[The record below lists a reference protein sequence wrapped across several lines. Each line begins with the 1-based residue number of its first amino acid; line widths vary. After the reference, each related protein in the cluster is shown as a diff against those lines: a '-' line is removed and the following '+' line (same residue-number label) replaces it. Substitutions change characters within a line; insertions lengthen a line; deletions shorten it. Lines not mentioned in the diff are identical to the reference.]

1 MSKPTIID
9 PNLSKLS
16 ASVNDRLLSANALMC
31 YRQNSVKIFLRMR
44 GVYLMEEVLE
54 QVDRQRI
61 VELAR
66 NLADIVSITGEEKE
80 VAEYLGSEFKKLG
93 MQVEYQEVEEG
104 RPNVIGTLK
113 GTGGGAT
120 LMFCAHMDH
129 FDNPQETIVEDDR
142 IYGRGLVNMKAAFPC
157 YIEAVAA
164 IQKAGVELKGDLII
178 SGVVGEIEKAQIG
191 RFQGKSYRGAGVGAR
206 YMMDHGVMAD
216 MCIIGEPTG
225 LQLQIGNAGLVWA
238 RVSVDGK
245 ATKFVLAA
253 AKLAEAIQDWEKEY
267 QRKYKH
273 KFMLPTV
280 QIGAIEGGN
289 PFKPGTRPT
298 TDIFVIV
305 KTLPGTPPL
314 AIKRELE
321 AVCEKVRKR
330 ATDILDTRVDLYLS
344 TDGYEISK
352 GEYVVK
358 AMERAHKTVLGQPVP
373 YAKPIRY
380 GITSDGSRIAAY
392 GVPSITYGP
401 GFGTHLVDPTETRA
415 PAEWDT
421 PTGLR
426 RGVGIENM
434 VNCTKVYALAALDIC
449 NAKKADVAKS

>member
-1 MSKPTIID
+1 M
-9 PNLSKLS
+9 
-16 ASVNDRLLSANALMC
+16 
-31 YRQNSVKIFLRMR
+31 QQ
-44 GVYLMEEVLE
+44 VLE

-61 VELAR
+61 IEIACK
-66 NLADIVSITGEEKE
+66 LADTVSITGEEKE
-80 VAEYLGSEFKKLG
+80 VAEYLGSEFERLG

-113 GTGGGAT
+113 GGGGGAT

-129 FDNPQETIVEDDR
+129 FDNPQETVIEDDR

-157 YIEAVAA
+157 YIESVAA
-164 IQKAGVELKGDLII
+164 LQKAGVKLKGDLIV

-191 RFQGKSYRGAGVGAR
+191 RFQGKNYRGAGVGAR

-225 LQLQIGNAGLVWA
+225 LQLQIGNAGLLWA

-253 AKLAEAIQDWEKEY
+253 AKVAQAIQDWEKEY
-267 QRKYKH
+267 QRKYPH

-280 QIGAIEGGN
+280 QIGAVDGGN
-289 PFKPGTRPT
+289 AFKPGTRPT

-305 KTLPGTPPL
+305 KMLPGAVPL
-314 AIKRELE
+314 AIKRDIEQ
-321 AVCEKVRKR
+321 VCERVRKR
-330 ATDILDTRVDLYLS
+330 ESDILDIRVDLYL
-344 TDGYEISK
+344 TTPGYEISK
-352 GEYVVK
+352 SEYVVK
-358 AMERAHKTVLGQPVP
+358 AMERAHKTVFNQPVP

-392 GVPSITYGP
+392 GVPAITYGP
-401 GFGTHLVDPTETRA
+401 GFGTHLVDPTETKA
-415 PAEWDT
+415 GPEWDS
-421 PTGLR
+421 PTGIR

-434 VNCTKVYALAALDIC
+434 VNCTKVYAMAALDIC
-449 NAKKADVAKS
+449 NQKKDDVAKG

>member
-1 MSKPTIID
+1 M
-9 PNLSKLS
+9 
-16 ASVNDRLLSANALMC
+16 
-31 YRQNSVKIFLRMR
+31 RQ
-44 GVYLMEEVLE
+44 VLE

-61 VELAR
+61 VEIACK
-66 NLADIVSITGEEKE
+66 LADTVSITGEEKE
-80 VAEYLGSEFKKLG
+80 VAEYLGSEFDRLG

-113 GTGGGAT
+113 GSGGGAT

-129 FDNPQETIVEDDR
+129 FDNPQETVVEDDR

-164 IQKAGVELKGDLII
+164 LQKAGVQLKGDLIV
-178 SGVVGEIEKAQIG
+178 SAVVGEIEKAQIG
-191 RFQGKSYRGAGVGAR
+191 RFQGKNYRGAGVGAR

-225 LQLQIGNAGLVWA
+225 LQLQIGNAGLLWA
-238 RVSVDGK
+238 RVSVDGR

-253 AKLAEAIQDWEKEY
+253 CRVAQAIQDWEKEY
-267 QRKYKH
+267 QRKNPH

-280 QIGAIEGGN
+280 QIGAIDGGN
-289 PFKPGTRPT
+289 AFKPGTRPT

-305 KTLPGTPPL
+305 KMLPGAVPL
-314 AIKRELE
+314 AIKRDIEQ
-321 AVCEKVRKR
+321 VCERVRKR
-330 ATDILDTRVDLYLS
+330 EPDILDIRVDLYL
-344 TDGYEISK
+344 TTPGYEISK
-352 GEYVVK
+352 REYVVK
-358 AMERAHKTVLGQPVP
+358 AMEQAHRTVFNQPVP

-392 GVPSITYGP
+392 GVPAITYGP
-401 GFGTHLVDPTETRA
+401 GFGTHLVDPTETKA
-415 PAEWDT
+415 GPEWDS
-421 PTGLR
+421 PTGVR

-434 VNCTKVYALAALDIC
+434 VNCTKVYAMAALDVV
-449 NAKKADVAKS
+449 NRKKDDVAKA

>member
-1 MSKPTIID
+1 MRS
-9 PNLSKLS
+9 N
-16 ASVNDRLLSANALMC
+16 
-31 YRQNSVKIFLRMR
+31 RQH
-44 GVYLMEEVLE
+44 EA
-54 QVDRQRI
+54 QRI
-61 VELAR
+61 VVSGKPGVLDNGLFAMLTPTGGENLMQQVLEEVDRRRIVEIAR

-80 VAEYLGSEFKKLG
+80 VAEYLGGEFERLG

-104 RPNVIGTLK
+104 RPNVIGALK

-129 FDNPQETIVEDDR
+129 FDNPQDTVVEDDR

-164 IQKAGVELKGDLII
+164 LQKAGVPLKGDLII

-191 RFQGKSYRGAGVGAR
+191 RFQGKNYRGAGVGAR

-225 LQLQIGNAGLVWA
+225 LHLQIGNAGLVWA

-245 ATKFVLAA
+245 ATRFVLAA
-253 AKLAEAIQDWEKEY
+253 AKVAQAIQDWEREY
-267 QRKYKH
+267 QKKYTH

-280 QIGAIEGGN
+280 QIGAIDGGN

-298 TDIFVIV
+298 TDIFVVV
-305 KTLPGTPPL
+305 KTLPGTAPL

-321 AVCEKVRKR
+321 QVCARVQKR
-330 ATDILDTRVDLYLS
+330 ESDILDIRVDLYLS

-352 GEYVVK
+352 NEYVVK
-358 AMERAHKTVLGQPVP
+358 AMERAHKTVFNQPVP
-373 YAKPIRY
+373 YSKPIRY

-421 PTGLR
+421 PTGVR
-426 RGVGIENM
+426 RGVGIDNM
-434 VNCTKVYALAALDIC
+434 VNCTKVYAMAALDIC
-449 NAKKADVAKS
+449 NRKKEEVSRA

>member
-1 MSKPTIID
+1 M
-9 PNLSKLS
+9 
-16 ASVNDRLLSANALMC
+16 
-31 YRQNSVKIFLRMR
+31 QQ
-44 GVYLMEEVLE
+44 VLE
-54 QVDRQRI
+54 QVDRNRI
-61 VELAR
+61 VEMAC
-66 NLADIVSITGEEKE
+66 NLANIVSITGEEKE
-80 VAEYLGSEFKKLG
+80 VAEYLGDQFERLG

-113 GTGGGAT
+113 GRGGGAT

-129 FDNPQETIVEDDR
+129 FDNPQETVVDGDR

-157 YIEAVAA
+157 YIEAVSAL
-164 IQKAGVELKGDLII
+164 QKAGVQLRGDLII
-178 SGVVGEIEKAQIG
+178 SGVVGEIEKAQVG

-225 LQLQIGNAGLVWA
+225 LQLQIGNAGLLWA
-238 RVSVDGK
+238 RISVDGK

-253 AKLAEAIQDWEKEY
+253 AKVAQAIQDWEKEY
-267 QRKYKH
+267 QRKNPH

-305 KTLPGTPPL
+305 KMLPGAVPL
-314 AIKRELE
+314 AIKRDIEQ
-321 AVCEKVRKR
+321 VCEKMRKR
-330 ATDILDTRVDLYLS
+330 DSDILDIRVELYL
-344 TDGYEISK
+344 TTPGYEISK
-352 GEYVVK
+352 SEYVVK
-358 AMERAHKTVLGQPVP
+358 AMERAHKVVFNQPVP

-392 GVPSITYGP
+392 GVPAITYGP
-401 GFGTHLVDPTETRA
+401 GFGTHLVDPTETKA
-415 PAEWDT
+415 GAEWDS
-421 PTGLR
+421 PTGVR
-426 RGVGIENM
+426 RGVGIDNM
-434 VNCTKVYALAALDIC
+434 VNCTKVYAMAALDIC
-449 NAKKADVAKS
+449 NRKKDEVAKA

>member
-1 MSKPTIID
+1 M
-9 PNLSKLS
+9 
-16 ASVNDRLLSANALMC
+16 
-31 YRQNSVKIFLRMR
+31 QQ
-44 GVYLMEEVLE
+44 VLE
-54 QVDRQRI
+54 QVDRNRI
-61 VELAR
+61 VDMACSLA
-66 NLADIVSITGEEKE
+66 NLVSITGEEKE
-80 VAEYLGSEFKKLG
+80 VAEYLGDQFERLG
-93 MQVEYQEVEEG
+93 MQVEYQEVEEN

-113 GTGGGAT
+113 GSGGGAT

-129 FDNPQETIVEDDR
+129 FDNPQETVVDGDR
-142 IYGRGLVNMKAAFPC
+142 VYGRGLVNMKAAFPC
-157 YIEAVAA
+157 YIEAVATL
-164 IQKAGVELKGDLII
+164 QKAGVQLRGDLII

-191 RFQGKSYRGAGVGAR
+191 RFQGKNYRGAGVGAR

-225 LQLQIGNAGLVWA
+225 LQLQIGNAGLLWA

-253 AKLAEAIQDWEKEY
+253 AKVAQAIQDWEKEY
-267 QRKYKH
+267 QRKYPH

-305 KTLPGTPPL
+305 KMLPGAVPL
-314 AIKRELE
+314 AIKRDLE
-321 AVCEKVRKR
+321 QVCEKVRKR
-330 ATDILDTRVDLYLS
+330 ESDILDIRVELYL
-344 TDGYEISK
+344 TTPGYEISK
-352 GEYVVK
+352 SEYVVK
-358 AMERAHKTVLGQPVP
+358 AMERAHKMVFNQPVP

-392 GVPSITYGP
+392 GVPAITYGP
-401 GFGTHLVDPTETRA
+401 GFGTHLVDPTETKA
-415 PAEWDT
+415 GAEWDS
-421 PTGLR
+421 PTGIR

-449 NAKKADVAKS
+449 NRKKDEVAKG

>member
-1 MSKPTIID
+1 
-9 PNLSKLS
+9 
-16 ASVNDRLLSANALMC
+16 
-31 YRQNSVKIFLRMR
+31 
-44 GVYLMEEVLE
+44 MEEQVLE
-54 QVDRQRI
+54 QVDRSRI
-61 VELAR
+61 VEIAT
-66 NLADIVSITGEEKE
+66 NLANIISITGEEKE
-80 VAEYLGSEFKKLG
+80 VAEYLGAEFENLG

-120 LMFCAHMDH
+120 LMFNAHMDH
-129 FDNPQETIVEDDR
+129 FDNPQETVVEDDR

-164 IQKAGVELKGDLII
+164 VQKAGVKLKGDLII
-178 SGVVGEIEKAQIG
+178 AGVVGEIEKAQVG

-206 YMMDHGVMAD
+206 YLMDHGVMAD

-225 LQLQIGNAGLVWA
+225 LQLQIGNAGLLWA
-238 RVSVDGK
+238 RLSVDGK

-253 AKLAEAIQDWEKEY
+253 CKVAQAIQDWEKEY
-267 QRKYKH
+267 QRKYPH

-280 QIGAIEGGN
+280 QIGAIDGGN

-305 KTLPGTPPL
+305 KMLPGAVPL
-314 AIKRELE
+314 SIKRDIEQ
-321 AVCEKVRKR
+321 VCERVRKR
-330 ATDILDTRVDLYLS
+330 ESDILDIRVELYL
-344 TDGYEISK
+344 TTPGYEISK
-352 GEYVVK
+352 SEYVVK
-358 AMERAHKTVLGQPVP
+358 AMERAHKTVFRKPVP

-392 GVPSITYGP
+392 GVPAITYGP
-401 GFGTHLVDPTETRA
+401 GFGTHLVDPTETKA
-415 PAEWDT
+415 GAEWDS
-421 PTGLR
+421 PTGVR

-434 VNCTKVYALAALDIC
+434 VNCTKVYAMAALDIC
-449 NAKKADVAKS
+449 NKKKEAVTT